1 MRPKDPIASAEAKD
15 HQVSRYQKE
24 LEAQQP
30 TPIILNLTNYWGIQI
45 ILGISQQTLRIRLL
59 Q

>member
-45 ILGISQQTLRIRLL
+45 ILGISQQTLRRS
-59 Q
+59 